1 MSETRLYPVQ
11 DWMVE
16 GYPGWKEVWR
26 GSQWTLEQL
35 KSFDKCP
42 PDVEKRL
49 KEVPAMNNPDDD
61 DTGNWASPS
70 ELAEALKSGEIDSAA
85 LLPPGANR
93 QQRRAFAVKNKLGET
108 PPPAPA
114 PGVTTSRIMTDAWEK
129 IEREIIPPGTSQDKR
144 KWAKRL
150 FMAGAF
156 TLLSTLINSDVL
168 DESDESTA
176 TPQDV
181 NRVDAIWHELNA
193 FFSAIAEMQ

>member
-1 MSETRLYPVQ
+1 MSKN
-11 DWMVE
+11 D
-16 GYPGWKEVWR
+16 
-26 GSQWTLEQL
+26 
-35 KSFDKCP
+35 
-42 PDVEKRL
+42 
-49 KEVPAMNNPDDD
+49 DDD
-61 DTGNWASPS
+61 DTGNWASPA
-70 ELAEALKSGEIDSAA
+70 ELAAALKSGEIGPSI

-93 QQRRAFAVKNKLGET
+93 QQRRAFAAKNKLGET
-108 PPPAPA
+108 PPPALA

-193 FFSAIAEMQ
+193 FFSSIAELQ